1 MRDKRNITIV
11 LADDHALFRVG
22 VAAAL
27 RAEADMEVLAEM
39 SNGREAVRAAEK
51 LNPDILIMD
60 ISMPDLNG
68 IDATRLV
75 RRSCPGTKVLGL
87 SFYQDGPMVS
97 EIIRSGASGYLS
109 KACDP
114 DELANAVR
122 IIAKGGSYLGPRA
135 ARQLVESM
143 WEGHDSKREDFPDSP
158 LTSREKEVLQLVAEG
173 YKTSEI
179 ADTLFIS
186 VKTVE
191 SHRKQIMSKLK
202 IHRVAELTK
211 YAIQN
216 GITSLDF

>member
-1 MRDKRNITIV
+1 MNNKSKISIV

-27 RAEADMEVLAEM
+27 SAEPDMQVLAEM
-39 SNGREAVRAAEK
+39 SNGRDALKAAEK
-51 LNPDILIMD
+51 YNPDVLIMD

-68 IDATRLV
+68 IEATRMV
-75 RRSCPGTKVLGL
+75 RKSCPETKVLGL

-97 EIIRSGASGYLS
+97 EIIRSGASGYIS

-122 IIAKGGSYLGPRA
+122 IISKGGSYLGPNA
-135 ARQLVESM
+135 AKQLVESM
-143 WEGHDSKREDFPDSP
+143 WEGHSHQSPDSQESP
-158 LTSREKEVLQLVAEG
+158 LSVREKEVLQLVAEG
-173 YKTSEI
+173 YKTAEI